1 MRPQYDFG
9 HKFHITNPFCAV
21 LRKGLRKISGV
32 NQISKYFYQYFK
44 KRGIIFLTFANV
56 FGLNVTDVE

>member
-21 LRKGLRKISGV
+21 LRKGLRKILGV
-32 NQISKYFYQYFK
+32 NQISKSG
-44 KRGIIFLTFANV
+44 GIIFLTFANV
-56 FGLNVTDVE
+56 FGLNVTDV